1 MRPMAQKRG
10 AGGGAAGAGSGT
22 AARPMAQGQ
31 SGRLQ
36 AFLQKCPWSILI
48 AGAAIQIL
56 TGVPSAWGV
65 FQRGVCEGYSLDAPS
80 ASMIFSLTIGF
91 FGIGCILGGLLQDKR
106 GPRVAGLAGAVLLSG
121 GFCAA
126 GIVPAGAPWLF
137 YGAFSVPVGLGCAFL
152 YPAVMSCAQK
162 WYAGRKG
169 LATGVIGG
177 AVGASGAVLTVC
189 GRFLIGR
196 WGIRAAFCT
205 LGIVMLLVCG
215 AGAAILEDPQT
226 PPDGGNAKTGEKSGQ
241 TAKNG
246 QKNKAAP
253 AEAHN
258 YTVREMLRTPQY
270 WLLFAVVGLA
280 TPAVLLF
287 SPVIVE
293 LAQERGLSET
303 AALACIVVGSFFS
316 AAGRLL
322 MPWLSDKIGRRYTD
336 MLLMGALCG
345 LSVWFAFAAG
355 WQVILVYS
363 LLTFCYS
370 GEAAVIPAA
379 GTDLFGAKHA
389 GVNYGFLALGM
400 SAGSVG
406 FPLLARCMTKA
417 AARHIIA
424 ACAPAA
430 GFLCL
435 CFLKPT
441 HGERL

>member
-1 MRPMAQKRG
+1 MARKQ
-10 AGGGAAGAGSGT
+10 GG
-22 AARPMAQGQ
+22 
-31 SGRLQ
+31 LQ

-65 FQRGVCEGYSLDAPS
+65 FQRGVCEGYSLDAER

-106 GPRVAGLAGAVLLSG
+106 GPRAAGLAGAMLLSG

-126 GIVPAGAPWLF
+126 SIVPAGAPWLF

-205 LGIVMLLVCG
+205 LGAAMLLVCG

-226 PPDGGNAKTGEKSGQ
+226 PPDG
-241 TAKNG
+241 
-246 QKNKAAP
+246 KAAP
-253 AEAHN
+253 GAKEGQKAKSAQAGARD

-280 TPAVLLF
+280 TPPVLLF

-303 AALACIVVGSFFS
+303 AALACIVVGSVFS

-322 MPWLSDKIGRRYTD
+322 MPWLSDRIGRRYTD
-336 MLLMGALCG
+336 MLLLGALCG

-355 WQVILVYS
+355 WLVMLVYA

-379 GTDLFGAKHA
+379 GTDLFGPKHA

-406 FPLLARCMTKA
+406 FPLLARCLTNA

-441 HGERL
+441 HGKRL

>member
-1 MRPMAQKRG
+1 MTRARG
-10 AGGGAAGAGSGT
+10 L
-22 AARPMAQGQ
+22 QG
-31 SGRLQ
+31 
-36 AFLQKCPWSILI
+36 FLQKRRWSILA

-65 FQRGVCEGYSLDAPS
+65 FQRGVCEGYALDADS
-80 ASMIFSLTIGF
+80 ASMIFSLTICF
-91 FGIGCILGGLLQDKR
+91 FGIGCILGGLLQDRR
-106 GPRVAGLAGAVLLSG
+106 GPRAAGLSGAALLSA
-121 GFCAA
+121 GFVAA
-126 GIVPAGAPWLF
+126 GFVPKGRPWLF

-177 AVGASGAVLTVC
+177 AVGASGAVLTLC

-196 WGIRAAFCT
+196 WGIRAAFWA
-205 LGIVMLLVCG
+205 LGAAMLLVCG
-215 AGAAILEDPQT
+215 AGAAILENPQGANA
-226 PPDGGNAKTGEKSGQ
+226 PEPDAKQDG
-241 TAKNG
+241 ARD
-246 QKNKAAP
+246 
-253 AEAHN
+253 
-258 YTVREMLRTPQY
+258 YTVREMLRTRQY
-270 WLLFAVVGLA
+270 WLMCAVVGLA
-280 TPAVLLF
+280 TPSVLLF

-303 AALACIVVGSFFS
+303 AALSCIVVGSLFS

-322 MPWLSDKIGRRYTD
+322 MPWLSDRIGRRYTD
-336 MLLMGALCG
+336 MLLLAALCG

-355 WQVILVYS
+355 WWVLAVYS

-400 SAGSVG
+400 SVGSVC
-406 FPLLARCMTKA
+406 FPLLARALTNA
-417 AARHIIA
+417 AARHILA
-424 ACAPAA
+424 AAAPAA
-430 GFLCL
+430 GFVCL

>member
-1 MRPMAQKRG
+1 MTRPIAH
-10 AGGGAAGAGSGT
+10 
-22 AARPMAQGQ
+22 GQ
-31 SGRLQ
+31 SGLQ
-36 AFLQKCPWSILI
+36 AFLQKCPWSILA

-65 FQRGVCEGYSLDAPS
+65 FQRGVCEGYALDAES

-91 FGIGCILGGLLQDKR
+91 FGVGCVLGGLLQDRR
-106 GPRVAGLAGAVLLSG
+106 GPRAAGLAGAVLLSG

-126 GIVPAGAPWLF
+126 SAVPAGTPWLF
-137 YGAFSVPVGLGCAFL
+137 YAAFSMPVGLGCAFL

-196 WGIRAAFCT
+196 WGIRAAFCV
-205 LGIVMLLVCG
+205 LGAAMLLVCG

-226 PPDGGNAKTGEKSGQ
+226 PPAGGASSGKKDGQ
-241 TAKNG
+241 TGRALPR
-246 QKNKAAP
+246 QKGAQAGKAPLKEQKGAQ
-253 AEAHN
+253 AHN

-280 TPAVLLF
+280 TPSVLLF

-293 LAQERGLSET
+293 LAQQRGLSET
-303 AALACIVVGSFFS
+303 AALACIVVGSAFS

-322 MPWLSDKIGRRYTD
+322 MPWLSDRIGRRYTD
-336 MLLMGALCG
+336 MLLLGALCG

-355 WQVILVYS
+355 WQVMLAYG

-370 GEAAVIPAA
+370 GEAAVLPAA

-406 FPLLARCMTKA
+406 FPLLARSMANA
-417 AARHIIA
+417 AARHILA

-430 GFLCL
+430 GFVCL

-441 HGERL
+441 HGKRL

>member
-1 MRPMAQKRG
+1 MTRG
-10 AGGGAAGAGSGT
+10 GDGL
-22 AARPMAQGQ
+22 QG
-31 SGRLQ
+31 
-36 AFLQKCPWSILI
+36 FLQKHPWSILA

-65 FQRGVCEGYSLDAPS
+65 FQRGVCEGYSLDADS
-80 ASMIFSLTIGF
+80 ASMIFSLTICF
-91 FGIGCILGGLLQDKR
+91 FGIGCILGGLLQDKH
-106 GPRVAGLAGAVLLSG
+106 GPRAAGLTGAALLSA

-126 GIVPAGAPWLF
+126 GFVPEGQPWLF

-177 AVGASGAVLTVC
+177 AVGASGAVLTLC

-196 WGIRAAFCT
+196 WGIRAAFWA
-205 LGIVMLLVCG
+205 LGAAMLLVCG
-215 AGAAILEDPQT
+215 AGAALLQNPRAERARQAPS
-226 PPDGGNAKTGEKSGQ
+226 GGMGARD
-241 TAKNG
+241 
-246 QKNKAAP
+246 
-253 AEAHN
+253 
-258 YTVREMLRTPQY
+258 YTVREMLRTRQY
-270 WLLFAVVGLA
+270 WLMFAVVGLA
-280 TPAVLLF
+280 TPSVLLF

-303 AALACIVVGSFFS
+303 AALSCIVVGSLFS

-322 MPWLSDKIGRRYTD
+322 MPWRSERIGRRYKD
-336 MLLMGALCG
+336 MQLLAALCG

-355 WQVILVYS
+355 WQVLAVYS

-400 SAGSVG
+400 SVGSVC
-406 FPLLARCMTKA
+406 FPLLARALTNV

-424 ACAPAA
+424 AAAPAV
-430 GFLCL
+430 GFICL